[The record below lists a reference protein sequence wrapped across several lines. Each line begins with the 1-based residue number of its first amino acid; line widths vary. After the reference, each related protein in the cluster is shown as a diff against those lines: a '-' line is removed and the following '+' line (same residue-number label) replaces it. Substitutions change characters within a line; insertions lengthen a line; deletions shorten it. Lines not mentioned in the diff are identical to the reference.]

1 MLAVRFL
8 RSRSA
13 PQGQSTSSPSSA
25 SYGSSAYNTPPMAG
39 STGSGMTSGSA
50 STPPGGYTAGAQAAL
65 DRARSTLRTS
75 APGGGS
81 TAGIGM
87 NPGTPA
93 APGPSA
99 DSPGSQSERPAPNP
113 SITPLSSGTT
123 AGLGSAAPA
132 REPGARADGGAST
145 SERTGTGGRNQ
156 P

>member
-8 RSRSA
+8 RSRSE

-25 SYGSSAYNTPPMAG
+25 SYGSSAYNTSPMAG
-39 STGSGMTSGSA
+39 STGSGMAAGSA

-93 APGPSA
+93 APGSGYGTSGP
-99 DSPGSQSERPAPNP
+99 QSERPTPRPAATP
-113 SITPLSSGTT
+113 STTGTAAGTGNATPSPTPDARRGGSS
-123 AGLGSAAPA
+123 
-132 REPGARADGGAST
+132 ST
-145 SERTGTGGRNQ
+145 SERTGPGGRNQ

>member
-8 RSRSA
+8 RSRSE
-13 PQGQSTSSPSSA
+13 PQATSSPSSA
-25 SYGSSAYNTPPMAG
+25 SYGSSAYNTSLMAG
-39 STGSGMTSGSA
+39 STGSGMTAGSA

-81 TAGIGM
+81 TTGIGM
-87 NPGTPA
+87 NPRTPA
-93 APGPSA
+93 APGPGAGSL
-99 DSPGSQSERPAPNP
+99 GSQSERPTPNP

-123 AGLGSAAPA
+123 PGLGSAAPA

-145 SERTGTGGRNQ
+145 SERTGAGGRNQ